1 MYFKPSYLPHNDV
14 AYDLVSSLA
23 ETLGL
28 RLNKKI
34 EIILASYLA
43 TAKKAK
49 GKAFDWWTG
58 NDNKTLKFWSLF
70 DHVSNQSV
78 REVYKLLKEHEYIGA
93 SAYVPDTTVELMGI
107 GIPNWIVAKNLPNQT
122 LEQATFIEA
131 NLPYVLVNKKEEY
144 EDKLAR
150 RKHNRTAPKL
160 GIKHVKK
167 SFGRAY
173 SLAYR
178 PVKEMNTYW
187 SKHPLHNP
195 ITNEY
200 YSSARRIYHNASIK
214 SGGRWY
220 GGWMEYSSNQRFSF
234 TIDNHPI
241 VQVDVNAMIL
251 SLLSALTG
259 KPMNTGSNSGVY
271 QDAYQAVVC
280 QIPTIT
286 NARKKVKQVIM
297 ELTGTGNP
305 SKSKPSPD
313 SKILEEE
320 FIYIRDLCLQAY
332 PALECLDNKRF
343 NFPND
348 LSFHESNILT
358 QTLLSLK
365 QQGVVAYPVHDCVI
379 VKQGREDDAVDTF
392 RRVFKEYVNV
402 DFDIALSVE
411 SNPSNKV
418 RIEGRHPIV

>member
-1 MYFKPSYLPHNDV
+1 MGF
-14 AYDLVSSLA
+14 
-23 ETLGL
+23 GL
-28 RLNKKI
+28 
-34 EIILASYLA
+34 
-43 TAKKAK
+43 
-49 GKAFDWWTG
+49 
-58 NDNKTLKFWSLF
+58 
-70 DHVSNQSV
+70 
-78 REVYKLLKEHEYIGA
+78 
-93 SAYVPDTTVELMGI
+93 
-107 GIPNWIVAKNLPNQT
+107 PNWVVAKHLPNQT
-122 LEQATFIEA
+122 LEEATFIEA
-131 NLPYVLVNKKEEY
+131 NLPYVLVNKMEEY
-144 EDKLAR
+144 EEKQAR
-150 RKHNRTAPKL
+150 RKHNLAAPKL
-160 GIKHVKK
+160 GITYVKK
-167 SFGRAY
+167 KFGRAY
-173 SLAYR
+173 SNAYR
-178 PVKEMNTYW
+178 PVKAMNTYW
-187 SKHPLHNP
+187 ADHPLYNP

-200 YSSARRIYHNASIK
+200 YSSARRIFHNGSIK

-259 KPMNTGSNSGVY
+259 KPMNVGGVY
-271 QDAYQAVVC
+271 EDAYQAVVC
-280 QIPTIT
+280 QIPNIT
-286 NARKKVKQVIM
+286 NARKKVKQVVM
-297 ELTGTGNP
+297 ELTGTGNS
-305 SKSKPSPD
+305 SKNKPSPD

-320 FIYIRDLCLQAY
+320 FTYIRDLCLQAY

-365 QQGVVAYPVHDCVI
+365 EQGVVAYPVHDCVI

>member
-43 TAKKAK
+43 TAKKAD

-93 SAYVPDTTVELMGI
+93 SAYVSDTTVELMGI

-122 LEQATFIEA
+122 LEEATFIEA

-167 SFGRAY
+167 RFGRAY

-200 YSSARRIYHNASIK
+200 YSSARRIYHNASIR

-220 GGWMEYSSNQRFSF
+220 GGWTEYKSNQRFSF

-259 KPMNTGSNSGVY
+259 KPMNVGGVY
-271 QDAYQAVVC
+271 EDAYQAVVC

-297 ELTGTGNP
+297 ELSGTGNP

-365 QQGVVAYPVHDCVI
+365 EQGVVAYPVHDCVI

-411 SNPSNKV
+411 SDPSNKV

>member
-1 MYFKPSYLPHNDV
+1 
-14 AYDLVSSLA
+14 
-23 ETLGL
+23 
-28 RLNKKI
+28 
-34 EIILASYLA
+34 
-43 TAKKAK
+43 
-49 GKAFDWWTG
+49 
-58 NDNKTLKFWSLF
+58 
-70 DHVSNQSV
+70 
-78 REVYKLLKEHEYIGA
+78 
-93 SAYVPDTTVELMGI
+93 
-107 GIPNWIVAKNLPNQT
+107 
-122 LEQATFIEA
+122 
-131 NLPYVLVNKKEEY
+131 
-144 EDKLAR
+144 
-150 RKHNRTAPKL
+150 
-160 GIKHVKK
+160 
-167 SFGRAY
+167 
-173 SLAYR
+173 
-178 PVKEMNTYW
+178 MNV
-187 SKHPLHNP
+187 
-195 ITNEY
+195 
-200 YSSARRIYHNASIK
+200 
-214 SGGRWY
+214 G
-220 GGWMEYSSNQRFSF
+220 
-234 TIDNHPI
+234 
-241 VQVDVNAMIL
+241 
-251 SLLSALTG
+251 
-259 KPMNTGSNSGVY
+259 GVY

-320 FIYIRDLCLQAY
+320 FTYIRDLCLQAY